1 MELQDYLKVVR
12 KRWRVI
18 VAVVLVCV
26 GLAAAGSLASE
37 KVYESRTQFF
47 VSTTGAGDSGALLQ
61 GSTAAR
67 EEINQVYMPLLR
79 QWVSSHPC
87 FGNTGEDMDYFAMR
101 AFEKMALTLTPEKVA
116 EFQKAQEELKG
127 SLSRLLV
134 VAEQYPELKATENFT
149 KLQGQLEG
157 IENDVKS
164 SRNAFN
170 EAINTYNVKV
180 RSFPGSLI
188 AGILGFKAKEGF
200 KADAGTEKAP
210 EVKF

>member
-1 MELQDYLKVVR
+1 M
-12 KRWRVI
+12 KRSGLIILGI
-18 VAVVLVCV
+18 VALLAIWAWTGYNGVIGQDENVKKSWNNVQTEYQKRSDLVGQLV
-26 GLAAAGSLASE
+26 NTVKGVANFEQKTLTDVIEAR
-37 KVYESRTQFF
+37 SRAT
-47 VSTTGAGDSGALLQ
+47 S
-61 GSTAAR
+61 
-67 EEINQVYMPLLR
+67 INLKA
-79 QWVSSHPC
+79 
-87 FGNTGEDMDYFAMR
+87 DD
-101 AFEKMALTLTPEKVA
+101 LTPENMAK
-116 EFQKAQEELKG
+116 FQQAQEQLKG

-134 VAEQYPELKATENFT
+134 VAEQYPQLKATENFT

-180 RSFPGSLI
+180 RSFPVNVL
-188 AGILGFKAKEGF
+188 AGMFGFKAKEGF